1 MRAHHHLAR
10 QETTYSP
17 GHDSGSSI
25 LITQGMEI
33 SCSWRDDWMVLLGL
47 RLSLPLHSFVT
58 GQMDL
63 IIIISRR
70 VMQCLLLSD
79 TRFNNF
85 IVRQKERPP
94 RKGREKIASEKGCQL
109 WLAIHDQKKEPDKYS
124 ELPNKNPPRPSTTII
139 LAILTIRHPLHR
151 ERVPR
156 NNKTVNFHFA
166 YLTTIPSSLL
176 YGI

>member
-1 MRAHHHLAR
+1 
-10 QETTYSP
+10 
-17 GHDSGSSI
+17 
-25 LITQGMEI
+25 
-33 SCSWRDDWMVLLGL
+33 
-47 RLSLPLHSFVT
+47 
-58 GQMDL
+58 MDL

-94 RKGREKIASEKGCQL
+94 RTGREKIASEKGCQS
-109 WLAIHDQKKEPDKYS
+109 WLTIHDQKKEPDKYS

-139 LAILTIRHPLHR
+139 LAILTIGHPLHR

-176 YGI
+176 YMYNQCLLSTWPKRILSTNARCGGLVIIIAFIQSR